1 MDNDKDYATSIYVRF
16 SNYLTFAAM
25 ETVTLKR
32 TNSDNPDFRL
42 LVTKL
47 DADLRLRNGDMM
59 DFYDHHNII
68 EKNDTVVI
76 AYIDDKP
83 AGCGCFKPFDQES
96 IEVKR
101 MFVEPDARGN
111 GISKMVL
118 NELENWARELG
129 FKFAVLESA
138 SKQVE
143 AHSLY
148 RKSGYERIENYAPYV
163 DLPYSFCFRK
173 TL

>member
-1 MDNDKDYATSIYVRF
+1 MKTAI
-16 SNYLTFAAM
+16 
-25 ETVTLKR
+25 LKR

-42 LVTKL
+42 LITEL
-47 DADLRLRNGDMM
+47 DADLRLRNGEMM
-59 DFYDHHNII
+59 DFYDHHNVI
-68 EKNDTVVI
+68 EKNNTVVL

-83 AGCGCFKPFDQES
+83 AGCGCFKPFDAQS

-101 MFVEPDARGN
+101 MFVRPDARGN

-118 NELENWARELG
+118 TELETWARELG
-129 FKFAVLESA
+129 FKSVVLESA
-138 SKQVE
+138 GKQVE

-148 RKSGYERIENYAPYV
+148 LKSGYERIPNYGQYEG
-163 DLPYSFCFRK
+163 LPYSFCFKK

>member
-1 MDNDKDYATSIYVRF
+1 MKTAI
-16 SNYLTFAAM
+16 
-25 ETVTLKR
+25 LKR

-42 LVTKL
+42 LITEL
-47 DADLRLRNGDMM
+47 DADLRLRNGEMM
-59 DFYDHHNII
+59 DFYDHHNVI
-68 EKNDTVVI
+68 EKNNTVVL

-83 AGCGCFKPFDQES
+83 AGCGCFKPFDAQS

-101 MFVEPDARGN
+101 MFVRPDARGN

-118 NELENWARELG
+118 TELETWARELG
-129 FKFAVLESA
+129 FKSAVLESA

-148 RKSGYERIENYAPYV
+148 LKSGYERIPNYGQYEG
-163 DLPYSFCFRK
+163 LPYSFCFKK

>member
-1 MDNDKDYATSIYVRF
+1 MNNDKDYASSIYVRF
-16 SNYLTFAAM
+16 SNYRTFAAM

-32 TNSDNPDFRL
+32 TNSDNPDFRVL
-42 LVTKL
+42 ITKL

-111 GISKMVL
+111 GISKIVL
-118 NELENWARELG
+118 NELESWARELG

-138 SKQVE
+138 SKQIE

-148 RKSGYERIENYAPYV
+148 HKSGYERIENYAPYV

-173 TL
+173 KL

>member
-1 MDNDKDYATSIYVRF
+1 MKTA
-16 SNYLTFAAM
+16 
-25 ETVTLKR
+25 TLKR

-42 LVTKL
+42 LITEL
-47 DADLRLRNGDMM
+47 DADLRLRNGEMM
-59 DFYDHHNII
+59 DFYDHHNVI
-68 EKNDTVVI
+68 EKNNTVVL

-83 AGCGCFKPFDQES
+83 AGCGCFKPFDAES

-101 MFVEPDARGN
+101 MFVRPDARGN

-118 NELENWARELG
+118 NELETWAREMR

-138 SKQVE
+138 SKQLE

-148 RKSGYERIENYAPYV
+148 QKSGYERIPNYGQYEG
-163 DLPYSFCFRK
+163 LPYSFCFKK

>member
-1 MDNDKDYATSIYVRF
+1 MKTTI
-16 SNYLTFAAM
+16 
-25 ETVTLKR
+25 LKR

-42 LVTKL
+42 LITEL
-47 DADLRLRNGDMM
+47 DADLRLRNGEMM

-68 EKNDTVVI
+68 EKNNTVVL

-83 AGCGCFKPFDQES
+83 AGCGCFKPFDAES

-101 MFVEPDARGN
+101 MFVRPDARGN
-111 GISKMVL
+111 GISKTVL
-118 NELENWARELG
+118 AELETWAREQG

-148 RKSGYERIENYAPYV
+148 LKSGYERILNYGQYEG
-163 DLPYSFCFRK
+163 LPYSFCFK
-173 TL
+173 KPL

>member
-1 MDNDKDYATSIYVRF
+1 MKTAI
-16 SNYLTFAAM
+16 
-25 ETVTLKR
+25 LKR

-42 LVTKL
+42 LITEL
-47 DADLRLRNGDMM
+47 DADLRLRNGEMM

-68 EKNDTVVI
+68 EKNNTVVL

-83 AGCGCFKPFDQES
+83 AGCGCFKPFDAES

-101 MFVEPDARGN
+101 MFVRPDARGN
-111 GISKMVL
+111 GISKMIL
-118 NELENWARELG
+118 TELETWARQLG

-143 AHSLY
+143 AHNLY
-148 RKSGYERIENYAPYV
+148 LKSGYERIPNYGQYEG
-163 DLPYSFCFRK
+163 LPYSFCFKK